1 MRKPKKIGIVGG
13 SYNPIHNAHLIIAE
27 HFREQMDLDL
37 VLLIPSNISP
47 NKVAQINK
55 YIDSTHRL
63 NMVVLACRNNK
74 YFRVDDVEIQRNG
87 ISYTIDTLKYLKS
100 KYLNAE
106 LFLLIG
112 EDQAINFN
120 KWNRWQEILKYSQLC
135 IAGRN
140 QNLELSETTQETIN
154 NIFDEI
160 NYKPIWITSPL
171 MDISSSNIR
180 NRISKGQSIKYQ
192 VPNSVLS
199 YIEKNNLYK

>member
-1 MRKPKKIGIVGG
+1 M
-13 SYNPIHNAHLIIAE
+13 
-27 HFREQMDLDL
+27 
-37 VLLIPSNISP
+37 
-47 NKVAQINK
+47 
-55 YIDSTHRL
+55 
-63 NMVVLACRNNK
+63 
-74 YFRVDDVEIQRNG
+74 EIQRNG

-160 NYKPIWITSPL
+160 KYKPIWITSPL

>member
-1 MRKPKKIGIVGG
+1 M
-13 SYNPIHNAHLIIAE
+13 
-27 HFREQMDLDL
+27 
-37 VLLIPSNISP
+37 
-47 NKVAQINK
+47 
-55 YIDSTHRL
+55 
-63 NMVVLACRNNK
+63 
-74 YFRVDDVEIQRNG
+74 
-87 ISYTIDTLKYLKS
+87 
-100 KYLNAE
+100 

-112 EDQAINFN
+112 EDQARNLY
-120 KWNRWQEILKYSQLC
+120 KWNRWQEILKYSLLC

-160 NYKPIWITSPL
+160 KYKPIWITSPL

-180 NRISKGQSIKYQ
+180 NSISKGQSIKYQ